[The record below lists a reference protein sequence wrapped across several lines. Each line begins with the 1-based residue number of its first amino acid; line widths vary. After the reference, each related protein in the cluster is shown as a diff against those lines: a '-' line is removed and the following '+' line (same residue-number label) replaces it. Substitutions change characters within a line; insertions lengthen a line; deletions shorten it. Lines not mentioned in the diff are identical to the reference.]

1 MKLLI
6 KNGRVVDPSQK
17 LDEICDVLVA
27 DGKIAKVAKNITDKA
42 DETYDAAGKVVAPGF
57 IDMHTHLREPG
68 LEAKESIRTGTMAAA
83 AGAPACLTRNLLFPL
98 PLWSAVSK
106 NGPRRKAM

>member
-17 LDEICDVLVA
+17 LDEISDVLVA

-57 IDMHTHLREPG
+57 IDMHTHLRRYHG
-68 LEAKESIRTGTMAAA
+68 GSG
-83 AGAPACLTRNLLFPL
+83 
-98 PLWSAVSK
+98 
-106 NGPRRKAM
+106 RRHHHHRLHA